1 MSSSWN
7 EMDVYEK
14 QCFTSRCRYQAA
26 AAAKLDAPYKRKTTR
41 WERGRR
47 NRERAA
53 DTWRQL
59 AALEEAEKQQ
69 QQGGHE

>member
-1 MSSSWN
+1 MN
-7 EMDVYEK
+7 DMDCYEERRWK
-14 QCFTSRCRYQAA
+14 TRMMYDSVR
-26 AAAKLDAPYKRKTTR
+26 AAKLDAPYKRKTTR
-41 WERGRR
+41 WERERR

-69 QQGGHE
+69 QQQQQGGHE